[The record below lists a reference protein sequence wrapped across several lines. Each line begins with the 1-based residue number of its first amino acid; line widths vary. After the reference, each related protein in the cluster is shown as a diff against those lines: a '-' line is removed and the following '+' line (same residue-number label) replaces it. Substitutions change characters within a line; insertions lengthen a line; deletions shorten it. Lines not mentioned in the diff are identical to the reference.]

1 MNRRLFGAFG
11 VLTIVAFGLGGC
23 KSDPLSDLDG
33 NPARVVTDFS
43 YLQLPIGGA
52 QVVNASV
59 LDARTVPLELPITFT
74 PCTADVAVAPDTSY
88 HPIPPTS
95 AQAIVTAVSAAA
107 SCVVV
112 SGGGIED
119 TVSVAVLPAA
129 FNGAFSS
136 ATPKGGDTLTISS
149 TATLKF
155 NPATV
160 AITFG
165 AAGAGTVVSATADQ
179 VKVLVPFGASGSPEI
194 AGIAVSYVP
203 GLIVTLSA
211 TGTATQTGDFW
222 TGDDDYATAP
232 TINIPA
238 AAGGT
243 THVITNFV
251 AVDNL
256 AICGEGAFGSTG
268 PCSIY
273 KYVVAG
279 TDSVSLTFTVDW
291 DSGADVDT
299 YSCSGPDAG
308 TCFEDP
314 GTGATGA
321 QPQTF
326 TFKAAPGT
334 HYLSIENFDGTPTT
348 NLFVTV
354 ARH

>member
-11 VLTIVAFGLGGC
+11 VLTVVAFGLGSC

-43 YLQLPIGGA
+43 YLQLPIGGT

-59 LDARTVPLELPITFT
+59 LDARTTPLEVPITFT
-74 PCTADVAVAPDTSY
+74 PCTADVSVAVDTSY

-95 AQAIVTAVSAAA
+95 SQAIVTAVSANS

-112 SGGGIED
+112 SGGGISD
-119 TVSVAVLPAA
+119 TVTVAVLPAG

-155 NPATV
+155 DVATV
-160 AITFG
+160 AVSFG
-165 AAGAGTVVSATADQ
+165 AAGNGTIVGKTADQ
-179 VKVLVPFGASGSPEI
+179 LKVLVPFGAAGPLDI
-194 AGIAVSYVP
+194 TGIAVTYVP
-203 GLIVTLSA
+203 GLVVALPT
-211 TGTATQTGDFW
+211 TNTVTQTGDFW

-232 TINIPA
+232 SINIPA
-238 AAGGT
+238 AAAET
-243 THVITNFV
+243 TYAITNFV
-251 AVDNL
+251 TTDNL

-273 KYVVAG
+273 KYTIAG
-279 TDSVSLTFTVDW
+279 TDSVQIRFTVDW
-291 DSGADVDT
+291 DGATDVDT
-299 YSCSGPDAG
+299 YSCSGPDAS

-314 GTGATGA
+314 GSGATGA
-321 QPQTF
+321 KPQTF
-326 TFKAAPGT
+326 IFKAAPGV
-334 HYLSIENFDGTPTT
+334 HYLSIENFDGAPSN
-348 NLFVTV
+348 NLYVTI
-354 ARH
+354 ARP